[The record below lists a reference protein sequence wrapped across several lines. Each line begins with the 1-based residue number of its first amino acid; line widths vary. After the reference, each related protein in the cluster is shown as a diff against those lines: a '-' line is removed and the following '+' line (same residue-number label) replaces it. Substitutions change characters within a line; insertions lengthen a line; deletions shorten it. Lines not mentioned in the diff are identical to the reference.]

1 VRAEPFSKKMTA
13 LCGAAKFREE
23 TSKKAGRQSRLAAL
37 QHGVRF
43 RHVNPLGPF
52 ADGGVTI
59 ALASR
64 RWASESNVHTATCQN
79 PLLHRTPDKATII
92 DSNDGMTNR
101 AARAPETSLYEP
113 VKAFLERLGFAVK
126 GEVCGCDIVGVRPG
140 EPPVVV
146 ITELK
151 MTLTLELV
159 LQGVERLRAA
169 DEVWLAV
176 LATRRGRDRD
186 RRAHRLCR
194 LLGFGLL
201 AVHPAKGSV
210 EILAEPAPYRPRP
223 NLPQRRRLLKE
234 HATRRGDTTR
244 GGSSRQPIMTA
255 YRQQAIACATSLEAG
270 PMRPRDLKAVAPN
283 AGPILRRNVYGCFE
297 RVQPG
302 LYQLSEAGATA
313 LRHWGRCENAGQD
326 VAGLAKDGNG
336 FVAPGSANTDPAP
349 VGAAPRAAAEAGT
362 L

>member
-1 VRAEPFSKKMTA
+1 MA
-13 LCGAAKFREE
+13 
-23 TSKKAGRQSRLAAL
+23 
-37 QHGVRF
+37 
-43 RHVNPLGPF
+43 
-52 ADGGVTI
+52 
-59 ALASR
+59 
-64 RWASESNVHTATCQN
+64 
-79 PLLHRTPDKATII
+79 
-92 DSNDGMTNR
+92 NR
-101 AARAPETSLYEP
+101 AGRAPETSLYEP
-113 VKAFLERLGFAVK
+113 VKAFLEQLGFAVK

-140 EPPVVV
+140 EPPIAV

-201 AVHPAKGSV
+201 AVHPVKGSV

-223 NLPQRRRLLKE
+223 NLLQRRRRLKE
-234 HATRRGDTTR
+234 HATRQGDTTR

-255 YRQQAIACATSLEAG
+255 YRQRAIVCATGLKVG
-270 PMRPRDLKAVAPN
+270 PMRPRDLKAVAPD
-283 AGPILRRNVYGCFE
+283 AGRILLRNVYGWFE

-302 LYQLSEAGATA
+302 LYQLSEAGAAA
-313 LRHWGRCENAGQD
+313 LRRWGRCENAGQD
-326 VAGLAKDGNG
+326 GAGLAKDGNG
-336 FVAPGSANTDPAP
+336 FVGPGSANTNPAP
-349 VGAAPRAAAEAGT
+349 VGAAPRAAAEAGAP
-362 L
+362 

>member
-1 VRAEPFSKKMTA
+1 MA
-13 LCGAAKFREE
+13 
-23 TSKKAGRQSRLAAL
+23 
-37 QHGVRF
+37 
-43 RHVNPLGPF
+43 
-52 ADGGVTI
+52 
-59 ALASR
+59 
-64 RWASESNVHTATCQN
+64 
-79 PLLHRTPDKATII
+79 
-92 DSNDGMTNR
+92 NR

-113 VKAFLERLGFAVK
+113 VKAFLEELGFAVK

-140 EPPVVV
+140 EPPLVV

-201 AVHPAKGSV
+201 AVHPANGSV

-255 YRQQAIACATSLEAG
+255 YRQQAIVCATSLEAG
-270 PMRPRDLKAVAPN
+270 PMRPRDLKAVAPD
-283 AGPILRRNVYGCFE
+283 AGPILRRNVYGWFE

-302 LYQLSEAGATA
+302 LYQLSEAGAAA
-313 LRHWGRCENAGQD
+313 LRHRCGLNVMEQAPWRNA
-326 VAGLAKDGNG
+326 AL
-336 FVAPGSANTDPAP
+336 SPAP
-349 VGAAPRAAAEAGT
+349 SRCPLSPTRLSTSRNSTHDSGTRVASTRRASHSIR
-362 L
+362 

>member
-1 VRAEPFSKKMTA
+1 
-13 LCGAAKFREE
+13 
-23 TSKKAGRQSRLAAL
+23 
-37 QHGVRF
+37 VRF

-52 ADGGVTI
+52 ADVGVTL

-79 PLLHRTPDKATII
+79 PLLHRTPDKATVI

-159 LQGVERLRAA
+159 LQGVGRLRAA

-201 AVHPAKGSV
+201 AVHPANGTA

-270 PMRPRDLKAVAPN
+270 PMRPRDLKAVAPD
-283 AGPILRRNVYGCFE
+283 AGPILRRNVYGWFE

-302 LYQLSEAGATA
+302 LYQLSDAGAVA
-313 LRHWGRCENAGQD
+313 L
-326 VAGLAKDGNG
+326 
-336 FVAPGSANTDPAP
+336 
-349 VGAAPRAAAEAGT
+349 GARGERG
-362 L
+362 